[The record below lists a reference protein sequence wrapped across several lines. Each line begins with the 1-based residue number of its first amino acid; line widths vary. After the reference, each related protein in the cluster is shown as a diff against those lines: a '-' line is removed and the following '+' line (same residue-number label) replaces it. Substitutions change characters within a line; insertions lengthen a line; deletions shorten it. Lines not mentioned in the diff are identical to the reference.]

1 MTLSRPQIPEQWLAL
16 LLALICTVAGLGLAW
31 HYPLLPVLGVPLWL
45 VLAALGFWRW
55 QSLAL
60 LMPALLPLIGLA
72 PWSGWIS
79 FEETDL
85 LVLALAAGGYSALAL
100 GGPLVRVPAWQ
111 RTLAWRGWARLLL
124 ALFTVSLAVAA
135 LRGVL
140 DAGGWRWGWWQ
151 GYQEPMNAVRG
162 LKSFVLLLLMMPL
175 WRAAADERP
184 RRLRLLGLALVLAL
198 AGVSLAA
205 LWERYAF
212 PGLLNFSTDYRTVA
226 LFWEAHVGGAPLD
239 GSVALCLPFVLVWL
253 LRERD
258 PRRFFPLLGLLLLG
272 AYTVLSSFS
281 RGLYLAAPLALGL
294 CGWLQ
299 TRQHPGA
306 AAAGQAPTI
315 RWSQRGVLLAV
326 LAGFA
331 LAAKPLFEAGGY
343 RCLLALAG
351 SALLLLMLPPLW
363 QRQTRAQ
370 RLIALLLAL
379 MAAALLGALGWAL
392 VHHVP
397 KLAYA
402 LDALVVLGGGALALR
417 WRHGAQRNT
426 QACLLA
432 AALFMSLACVV
443 LVAGQWSGPEVL
455 GEALPPVLLLAAAWL
470 ALQLAPGEL
479 AERLPAMSW
488 RSKGL
493 MWTLCL
499 LAAATVGLAFGGAY
513 AGERAA
519 TSQRDLQAR
528 LAHWQL
534 GLSLLDTPA
543 DWLLGRGAGRFAAS
557 YFYAAPLKEQV
568 GDYRWHEAEG
578 EEAPAFLR
586 LSGGKHV
593 LGWGELFR
601 MSQRIEAPPAQSP
614 LHMALRLR
622 AEQDVQLH
630 LEICD
635 KHLLYNGD
643 CVVRNVPVRAQPGQW
658 QNLGVDLGP
667 ARAFGQGWRPVVFS
681 VALDSTGARLDL
693 AQLSLRA
700 GGGPE
705 LLDNGD
711 FSRGLAH
718 WFSSSDHHHMPWHMK
733 SLPLHVLFEQGLLG
747 LGLWSALVLAA
758 LWRCSFGPGRRHELA
773 PAVAGG
779 LLGFLVVGLFD
790 SLIDAPRLAF
800 LFYAVVALGLG
811 LRSPATPP
819 QPARKS

>member
-1 MTLSRPQIPEQWLAL
+1 MTLLRPQVPKQWLAL
-16 LLALICTVAGLGLAW
+16 VLALICLLAGLGLAL
-31 HYPLLPVLGVPLWL
+31 HYPLLPGLS
-45 VLAALGFWRW
+45 AALYLCLAGLGFAAW
-55 QSLAL
+55 QSLPL
-60 LMPALLPLIGLA
+60 LAPALLPLIGLA
-72 PWSGWIS
+72 PWSGWIT
-79 FEETDL
+79 FEEGDL
-85 LVLALAAGGYSALAL
+85 LMLALAAGAYGALAL
-100 GGPLVRVPAWQ
+100 GGPLARVPAWQ

-124 ALFTVSLAVAA
+124 ALFTLSLAVAA

-151 GYQEPMNAVRG
+151 GYQEPMNSLRG
-162 LKSFVLLLLMMPL
+162 LKSFALLLLMLPL
-175 WRAAADERP
+175 WRAAADGRP
-184 RRLRLLGLALVLAL
+184 RRLRLLGLALALAL
-198 AGVSLAA
+198 AGVGLAA

-212 PGLLNFSTDYRTVA
+212 TGLLNFSTDYRTVA

-253 LRERD
+253 LRERQ
-258 PRRFFPLLGLLLLG
+258 PWRFIALLGLLLLG

-281 RGLYLAAPLALGL
+281 RGLYLAAPLGLGL
-294 CGWLQ
+294 CWWLQ
-299 TRQHPGA
+299 SRQHPLPPR
-306 AAAGQAPTI
+306 AGQTAAT
-315 RWSQRGVLLAV
+315 RWSQRGLLLAV
-326 LAGFA
+326 LAGFG
-331 LAAKPLFEAGGY
+331 LAALPLFQAGGY

-351 SALLLLMLPPLW
+351 SALLLLQMPRLW

-392 VHHVP
+392 VQHMP

-402 LDALVVLGGGALALR
+402 VDALVVLGGTALALR
-417 WRHGAQRNT
+417 WRRGAQRNT

-455 GEALPPVLLLAAAWL
+455 GEALLPVLALALAWL
-470 ALQLAPGEL
+470 ALQLTPGEM
-479 AERLPAMSW
+479 ADWLPALSW

-499 LAAATVGLAFGGAY
+499 LAAATVGLALGGAY

-528 LAHWQL
+528 LAHWRL
-534 GLSLLDTPA
+534 GLSLLETPG

-557 YFYAAPLKEQV
+557 YFYAAPPKAQV
-568 GDYRWHEAEG
+568 GDYRLHEAEG
-578 EEAPAFLR
+578 GEPAFLR

-601 MSQRIEAPPAQSP
+601 ISQRIEAPAAGAP
-614 LHMALRLR
+614 LHMDLRLR
-622 AEQDVQLH
+622 AEQDAQLH
-630 LEICD
+630 LEVCD

-643 CVVRNVPVRAQPGQW
+643 CVVRSVALRAQPGQW
-658 QNLGVDLGP
+658 QSLGVDLGKAP
-667 ARAFGQGWRPVVFS
+667 ALGQGLRPVVFS
-681 VALDSTGARLDL
+681 VALDSPGARLDL
-693 AQLSLRA
+693 GQLSLRA
-700 GGGPE
+700 AAGPE
-705 LLDNGD
+705 LLANGD
-711 FSRGLAH
+711 FSSGLAH

-747 LGLWSALVLAA
+747 LLLWSGMVLAA
-758 LWRCSFGPGRRHELA
+758 LWRCSFGRGRGHELA

-779 LLGFLVVGLFD
+779 LLGFVVVGLFD